1 MKILGFEHNEGADG
15 TSLQGY
21 VTATYAELVAK
32 FGEPTFTN
40 GDKVTAEWV
49 LDFKVV
55 KDGEEDFDYVTAT
68 IYDWKR
74 YEEGAP
80 VLNEVY
86 EWHIGGYS
94 ETAVSR
100 VQETLASAPVSLA

>member
-21 VTATYAELVAK
+21 VTTTYAELVAK

-55 KDGEEDFDYVTAT
+55 KPGEETRT
-68 IYDWKR
+68 LTML
-74 YEEGAP
+74 P
-80 VLNEVY
+80 QLSM
-86 EWHIGGYS
+86 IGKS
-94 ETAVSR
+94 MRLQWAVI
-100 VQETLASAPVSLA
+100 VGTLVARTWTQWTQ

>member
-1 MKILGFEHNEGADG
+1 MKVLGFEHNEGADG

-21 VTATYAELVAK
+21 VTTTYAELVAK

-55 KDGEEDFDYVTAT
+55 KPGEADEDFDYVTAT
-68 IYDWKR
+68 IYDWKEYETPMGR
-74 YEEGAP
+74 YR
-80 VLNEVY
+80 
-86 EWHIGGYS
+86 WHIGGKDLDAVDAVTTTLR
-94 ETAVSR
+94 ETAN
-100 VQETLASAPVSLA
+100 A

>member
-21 VTATYAELVAK
+21 VTTTYAELVAK

-55 KDGEEDFDYVTAT
+55 KPGEETRTLTMLLQLSMIGKSMILQWAVIVGILVARTWT
-68 IYDWKR
+68 QWK
-74 YEEGAP
+74 
-80 VLNEVY
+80 
-86 EWHIGGYS
+86 
-94 ETAVSR
+94 
-100 VQETLASAPVSLA
+100 Q

>member
-21 VTATYAELVAK
+21 VTTTYAELVAR
-32 FGEPTFTN
+32 FGEPTLTN

-55 KDGEEDFDYVTAT
+55 KPGEADEDFDYVTAT
-68 IYDWKR
+68 IYDWKE
-74 YEEGAP
+74 YETPMG
-80 VLNEVY
+80 NY
-86 EWHIGGYS
+86 RWHIGGKDLDAVEAVTTTLRS
-94 ETAVSR
+94 ETYA
-100 VQETLASAPVSLA
+100 